1 MRFSFCRL
9 ILMAA
14 VLCLGSTAL
23 CQTAAPPPVHK
34 PIPWKQYCQSDGG
47 FCFRY
52 PSSWEML
59 TEALAGHGVVIAPA
73 QKQDRTLWDE
83 ITVAMVAPAP
93 EGDEEGL
100 GLNGII
106 QQATSGL
113 RESGQSFET
122 LQRQQ
127 RTVDHKPAQMLKVE
141 YREKSTGR
149 DWVEELVFIE
159 GPENE
164 IYSVALKC
172 APENLARREP
182 VLSGVLGSWTL
193 PEPEPPAVAPDE
205 ELPVQPVP
213 QAKTPPANS
222 PPHWRP

>member
-1 MRFSFCRL
+1 MRLSLRRS
-9 ILMAA
+9 ILVAVVLCACSAA
-14 VLCLGSTAL
+14 V
-23 CQTAAPPPVHK
+23 CQTAAPPAHK

-52 PSSWEML
+52 PNSWEVL
-59 TEALAGHGVVIAPA
+59 SDTLAGHGVVIAPA

-83 ITVAMVAPAP
+83 ITVAMVAPPP
-93 EGDEEGL
+93 EGDEEGI
-100 GLNGII
+100 GLDGVI
-106 QQATSGL
+106 QQASSGL
-113 RESGQSFET
+113 RETGQSFET

-127 RTVDHKPAQMLKVE
+127 RTVDHKPAQLLKVQ

-149 DWVEELVFIE
+149 DWIEELVFIE
-159 GPENE
+159 GPDNE

-182 VLSGVLGSWTL
+182 VLNGVLGSWNL

-205 ELPVQPVP
+205 ELPVQPDPPVKP
-213 QAKTPPANS
+213 VPANPS
-222 PPHWRP
+222 PH